1 VNNIVNPAEEYRAAA
16 ENVVSHLREDLGVE
30 LKYDEESIEWLDGYI
45 NRIRTQLDKEA
56 LPGLAAALGAYVG
69 ETIIRTYGGA
79 WAYFDQTEQ
88 WGIRFDNGDG
98 AFPISKVY
106 KQLEEGE
113 FDSVLSFYRT
123 LPKLRTHLKTQTP
136 SQ

>member
-1 VNNIVNPAEEYRAAA
+1 M
-16 ENVVSHLREDLGVE
+16 
-30 LKYDEESIEWLDGYI
+30 IEAQFDDADQFSEGFARWPSS
-45 NRIRTQLDKEA
+45 R
-56 LPGLAAALGAYVG
+56 YVG

-79 WAYFDQTEQ
+79 WADFDQTEQ
-88 WGIRFDNGDG
+88 WGVRFDNGDG

-106 KQLEEGE
+106 KQLEGGE
-113 FDSVLSFYRT
+113 FDSVLSFYKI